1 MHLWPKLGNR
11 STARHG
17 RAVKNHQ
24 NYMVHQ
30 SPTLE
35 RGDRP
40 AMGFCLAH
48 NFLKDLQAF
57 VCFYFISTYF
67 DKRSFGMRAKMLVAR
82 SKTSPQE
89 HLFQKKINLMKR
101 NDHSIIIKSIPIIYF
116 HFWPIFAEFKSFQR
130 VFVAPIF
137 AISNLTSHL

>member
-1 MHLWPKLGNR
+1 
-11 STARHG
+11 
-17 RAVKNHQ
+17 
-24 NYMVHQ
+24 
-30 SPTLE
+30 
-35 RGDRP
+35 
-40 AMGFCLAH
+40 MGFSLAH

-101 NDHSIIIKSIPIIYF
+101 NDHSIIFKSIPIIYF
-116 HFWPIFAEFKSFQR
+116 HFWPIFAEFKSF
-130 VFVAPIF
+130 
-137 AISNLTSHL
+137 

>member
-1 MHLWPKLGNR
+1 
-11 STARHG
+11 
-17 RAVKNHQ
+17 
-24 NYMVHQ
+24 MVHQ

-89 HLFQKKINLMKR
+89 HLFSEKDQFDEEKRSFYHNQVYSHNLF
-101 NDHSIIIKSIPIIYF
+101 SFLAYF
-116 HFWPIFAEFKSFQR
+116 C
-130 VFVAPIF
+130 
-137 AISNLTSHL
+137 